1 MIQEGLFLCEIDI
14 IEIESGI
21 LKLTSPL
28 SGILTKHSIN
38 LKGFVGAVIDLET
51 DGQPFL
57 NELWGAGR
65 YKLHCAVSCAILN
78 EEYVE
83 VIAKTCET
91 PDCVFAKEV
100 EKSLAKT
107 NHPYYAFNS
116 GFDMAILSKLLG
128 KEILFN
134 RELQQ
139 FTRQSKKYYRQNL
152 RISNF
157 DDPFHDNGKLAGL
170 EWKKHLKTREKE
182 CVTKI
187 MAHNLTCVLK
197 EYCILVRGGY
207 RVIDPSSFKTFFE
220 EKSELV
226 CGTCQKLPE

>member
-1 MIQEGLFLCEIDI
+1 LCETDI

-28 SGILTKHSIN
+28 RGILTKHGVN
-38 LKGFVGAVIDLET
+38 HRAFVGAVIDLET
-51 DGQPFL
+51 DGQPFSD
-57 NELWGAGR
+57 EFCGAGR
-65 YKLHCAVSCAILN
+65 CKLQCAVSCAILN
-78 EEYVE
+78 EDYVE
-83 VIAKTCET
+83 VIAKTWESS
-91 PDCVFAKEV
+91 DWVFAKEV

-107 NHPYYAFNS
+107 KHPYFAFNA
-116 GFDMAILSKLLG
+116 GFDVAILSKLLG
-128 KEILFN
+128 NEVLFD

-139 FTRQSKKYYRQNL
+139 FEFQSKGSYRKNL
-152 RISNF
+152 GIPNF

-182 CVTKI
+182 CVNKI
-187 MAHNLTCVLK
+187 MAHNLSCVLK

-207 RVIDPSSFKTFFE
+207 REISPTSFKTFFE
-220 EKSELV
+220 EKGDLV